1 MEALPSAQIQRL
13 MVTENSINTVHYKHS
28 RNVKPTTKVAVTHI
42 ANGDFHQVL
51 TTCHQMLLRSI
62 HLDRHTL
69 LRVLSAYRPISLSA
83 SNSMATLPS
92 ANPGFAI
99 VHGHAHKLVC
109 SANRYVVAT
118 LIELYG
124 HLDGADAAKGL
135 FDKYPQHPLLRA
147 LFLVLCWQGC
157 TLGKVIKPGKAVH
170 VFGRMM
176 ESGAQIGS
184 VAVATAAGACG
195 MLRSLIDGTKVHR
208 VGKEGG
214 LEYETLEQF
223 LKDVISWT
231 EMIHANV
238 KRGGLHEGLKLVLP
252 ACART
257 SAGKHGKEI
266 HGFLLRNGIRMNLTI
281 LNALRDMYVKSG
293 FIQSAVKVLPTY
305 RSMKSH
311 MPLSF
316 MLALLH
322 ALLRKGSFNFICIK
336 TPTVAPCL
344 AGSSSISRKKIEGHA
359 EALRAPLDG
368 CRIHLQLNLGRR
380 VIESSLIWKL
390 FMPTIREMVD
400 EVRGMITDMDL
411 RPNKPYTWT
420 ELENKIHAFGTGDV
434 AHRRSQGIGL
444 ELQCLMQK
452 MEGKGQRPESDFS
465 FRDVD
470 EERGCWPFL
479 LASSVHNPGASYSRT
494 QIVSLV

>member
-1 MEALPSAQIQRL
+1 MEAIPSAQIQRL

-83 SNSMATLPS
+83 SNSMASGEATGMKKMEERGWRDERRKSGYSTTMGKNERKRLLPIQPWADRRESGYSATTLPS

-109 SANRYVVAT
+109 SANRYGVAT

-147 LFLVLCWQGC
+147 LFLGLCWQGC

-214 LEYETLEQF
+214 LEYELHRAWLVALLSRSGQF
-223 LKDVISWT
+223 DDARSFIAEKRLKGMPRYA
-231 EMIHANV
+231 ENV
-238 KRGGLHEGLKLVLP
+238 K
-252 ACART
+252 
-257 SAGKHGKEI
+257 
-266 HGFLLRNGIRMNLTI
+266 
-281 LNALRDMYVKSG
+281 
-293 FIQSAVKVLPTY
+293 Q
-305 RSMKSH
+305 
-311 MPLSF
+311 
-316 MLALLH
+316 
-322 ALLRKGSFNFICIK
+322 
-336 TPTVAPCL
+336 
-344 AGSSSISRKKIEGHA
+344 
-359 EALRAPLDG
+359 
-368 CRIHLQLNLGRR
+368 
-380 VIESSLIWKL
+380 
-390 FMPTIREMVD
+390 EMVD

-479 LASSVHNPGASYSRT
+479 LASSVHNPGAS
-494 QIVSLV
+494 